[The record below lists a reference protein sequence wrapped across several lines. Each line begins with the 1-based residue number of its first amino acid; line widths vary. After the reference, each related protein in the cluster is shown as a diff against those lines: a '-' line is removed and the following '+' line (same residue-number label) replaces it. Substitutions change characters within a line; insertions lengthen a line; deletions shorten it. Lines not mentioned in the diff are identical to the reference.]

1 MTEEHAERYI
11 RIEKRGTRSVD
22 DQVQISH
29 GKWGRNI
36 GPNNDGLREDEIE
49 DELDLDLDYNV
60 GTSLDHLVEIDV
72 IEEVIPS
79 GPDFYAISERLD
91 DVINGRVDEVAAEDI
106 EALIDHMQDDD
117 PPEEEETTAVADGG
131 GVTIRSLLSDE
142 FDVLPDTME
151 HFLRRGDQV
160 EKLNTAVE
168 AISEH
173 EEIEKRED
181 YDEIMFRRGAHRYRL
196 TEEQVARYERERDD

>member
-22 DQVQISH
+22 DQVKISH
-29 GKWGRNI
+29 GKWDHNI
-36 GPNNDGLREDEIE
+36 GPNQDGLREGDVEA
-49 DELDLDLDYNV
+49 ELDLDLDYNV

-72 IEEVIPS
+72 IEEVVPS

-131 GVTIRSLLSDE
+131 GVTIRSLLSSE

-168 AISEH
+168 AITEH
-173 EEIEKRED
+173 EETEKRED
-181 YDEIMFRRGAHRYRL
+181 YDEITFRRGAHRYRL
-196 TEEQVARYERERDD
+196 TEEQVARYEREGDD

>member
-1 MTEEHAERYI
+1 MTKEHAERYI

-22 DQVQISH
+22 DQVTISH
-29 GKWGRNI
+29 GKWDQNI
-36 GPNNDGLREDEIE
+36 GPNDDGLREDEIE

-79 GPDFYAISERLD
+79 GPDYYAISERLD

-168 AISEH
+168 TINEN

-181 YDEIMFRRGAHRYRL
+181 YDEITFRRGAHRYRL
-196 TEEQVARYERERDD
+196 TEEQVARYEREGDD

>member
-11 RIEKRGTRSVD
+11 RTEKRDTLSVG
-22 DQVQISH
+22 DQVKISH
-29 GKWGRNI
+29 AMWDQNI
-36 GPNNDGLREDEIE
+36 GPNDDGLREDEIE
-49 DELDLDLDYNV
+49 DGLDLDLDYNV

-72 IEEVIPS
+72 IEEVVPA

-91 DVINGRVDEVAAEDI
+91 DVVNGRVDEVAAEDI

-131 GVTIRSLLSDE
+131 RMTIRRLLAEE
-142 FDVLPDTME
+142 FDVLPDTIE

-173 EEIEKRED
+173 EELDKRGD
-181 YDEIMFRRGAHRYRL
+181 YDEITFRRGAHRYRL
-196 TEEQVARYERERDD
+196 TEEQVARYEREGDD